1 MGDDVESKEVA
12 VDPLSTHRCLQ
23 QSLVLVY
30 RQAEQGE
37 ALWVLGS
44 PGRSQVMERQEVG
57 LLLRPVTPPGLNL
70 ACNIPARQGYQ
81 LYFAEGKQA
90 QRGEVPGSHSKA
102 ESGGFPGLSDSRAQ
116 TPSIEPQY
124 FVSWGERE
132 QRCLGGS
139 EQRGYIGNMKNGT
152 NERHKV
158 TQRL

>member
-1 MGDDVESKEVA
+1 MGPGVPGEVTGHGKTGSG
-12 VDPLSTHRCLQ
+12 LT
-23 QSLVLVY
+23 
-30 RQAEQGE
+30 AE
-37 ALWVLGS
+37 ACH
-44 PGRSQVMERQEVG
+44 
-57 LLLRPVTPPGLNL
+57 TPGLNL
-70 ACNIPARQGYQ
+70 ACNIPARQRYQ

-90 QRGEVPGSHSKA
+90 QRGEVICPGSHSKA

-124 FVSWGERE
+124 FVIWGERE

-158 TQRL
+158 TQRLNKETYIVEPGLPLRCSPSALCVTSIKASITLC